1 MQGRVRTTHAGVL
14 KSPQLIGG
22 LRAGQHQRR
31 DGARQT
37 AATRDLQHQDEEG
50 GRGVATQCSGTG
62 AIRRLTRWYDI
73 MAALVDR

>member
-37 AATRDLQHQDEEG
+37 AATRDLQHQNRKVG
-50 GRGVATQCSGTG
+50 GVWQPNAVALVQYVGSRGGT
-62 AIRRLTRWYDI
+62 DI